1 MPGPNTP
8 PTMPTP
14 DAQLI
19 SAVVQDVLT
28 RLENGDTKAAPRNTN
43 GNGNGPRPS
52 RPHRG
57 NGPTTPRQAAAS
69 PSRREGAGG
78 RVPAPNASRETA
90 TRAQSAYSAGRSYP
104 SSSPPRKSGGGPKGS
119 GRFDS
124 ADDAVHAATRSQQQL
139 LDAGL
144 DTRDA
149 ICNLIKQIAEDNKVN
164 WGEYELDETK
174 VGRLDHKIAKLEL
187 LRGVPG
193 VDFLRAHGTRAHSGD
208 DGIGLDEAA
217 PWGVIGVITPVTH
230 SIPTMSAN
238 AINMIAA
245 GNSLVI
251 NAHPSGF
258 RSAALAAETYNHAIK
273 KQFGIDPL
281 LCVVDP
287 PTLESANAIFE
298 HPDIPLLVVTGGP
311 AVAQAALA
319 QKKRAIVAGPGNP
332 PVVVDASADLRRAA
346 ESIIA
351 GAGFDNNLLCI
362 GEKEVFVVES
372 VFEDMLDAMERAGAV
387 RLNAQQIDRLTDAA
401 FDWKDDHYAVNK
413 DLVGKDPSIL
423 GDAAGLRVRDG
434 VDLLFGETGEDSPF
448 VPEEQM
454 MPFVPFV
461 RVRDFEEALALA
473 IEHEHGFGHTACIHS
488 NDLEHITRM
497 GRAMNTTIF
506 AANGP
511 STAGLGIGGE
521 GYPSYSIA
529 TPTGEGITNPLT
541 FTRFRRGCVSG
552 SLRFV

>member
-1 MPGPNTP
+1 MPN
-8 PTMPTP
+8 P
-14 DAQLI
+14 DANLI
-19 SAVVQDVLT
+19 SAVVEDVLS
-28 RLENGDTKAAPRNTN
+28 RLQSGDGRGTAQRTASPPPRSPNANGSSRSPI
-43 GNGNGPRPS
+43 NGPV
-52 RPHRG
+52 
-57 NGPTTPRQAAAS
+57 TPRQAAARS
-69 PSRREGAGG
+69 SAPPPSRQA
-78 RVPAPNASRETA
+78 PAPNAARETSS
-90 TRAQSAYSAGRSYP
+90 RAQQAYSAGRSYS
-104 SSSPPRKSGGGPKGS
+104 SSSPARRTRGADPESS
-119 GRFDS
+119 GRFAS
-124 ADDAVHAATRSQQQL
+124 ADDAVAAATSSARQL
-139 LDAGL
+139 LEGGV

-149 ICNLIKQIAEDNKVN
+149 ICNLIKHIAVDHKQK
-164 WGEYELDETK
+164 WGEFELDETK

-187 LRGVPG
+187 LKGVPG

-251 NAHPSGF
+251 NAHPSGY
-258 RSAALAAETYNHAIK
+258 RSAALAAETYNREIK
-273 KQFGIDPL
+273 KKFGIDPL

-298 HPDIPLLVVTGGP
+298 HPDVPLLVVTGGP

-332 PVVVDASADLRRAA
+332 PVVVDASADLDRAA
-346 ESIIA
+346 RSIIA

-372 VFEDMLDAMERAGAV
+372 IFEEMMRAMERAGAV
-387 RLNAQQIDRLTDAA
+387 RLDGNEIDRLTDAA
-401 FDWKDDHYAVNK
+401 FHWKDDHYAVDK
-413 DLVGKDPSIL
+413 ALIGKDPCVL
-423 GDAAGLRVRDG
+423 GDAAGVGVGND
-434 VDLLFGETGEDSPF
+434 VDLLFGETDEQSPF

-506 AANGP
+506 VANGP